1 MRALR
6 ILPGLIFGLFFAGGG
21 LLVFSETGLP
31 TWQDWYAMQQ
41 WQPAQAILI
50 SLSGGE
56 NQTQASYRYEVNS
69 IIYRGDRVYVTRFS
83 DNIGS
88 YHQDL
93 RNRLHNH
100 HLAGQ
105 PIAIWVNP
113 FDPRESVIDR
123 GMRWGLIALIS
134 GFCSIFV
141 FIGLLIV
148 YASIRSSKQAA
159 NFERPSLL
167 ALRREWK
174 QRLHDPEFS
183 HSFIE
188 YTRQRFE
195 EFGQQAKEISEK
207 TDWKTREGW
216 GSAKIRS
223 QGRSGVFVVWGFAI
237 LWNAI
242 STPLLF
248 ILPGELENNNYPAL
262 IALLFPLVGAILL
275 FKAVLAALEYQR
287 FGRVLF
293 EMDPFPGAVG
303 GQVGGRVQI
312 SNLAYDTAADKSAL
326 LVVRLECVYSF
337 MSGSGKDRSRRE
349 TIKWAEEGRP
359 QLDQSNPGVKLSF
372 TFDLPDHL
380 PEANAEQSDAYHFWR
395 LTLKAEIPGVDLN
408 RNYNIPVIK
417 SDAASHFIRHNI
429 SEKVAA
435 QKARDSEAAKISI
448 AQGNFDLPGLS
459 RAMRFSQQGGEI
471 KLAFPMFR
479 NKVLTLFAAVFAG
492 GFGFGSYSMLDIG
505 SSGGGIGILT
515 GLFSIPF
522 MLVALVASIATIY
535 LPFNNLRV
543 SIRSGQVTVMRRL
556 LFIPIFYKRLEA
568 GSISYLSIKHSGSTG
583 QGVDKIEHFKLLAND
598 RWGKSVTIAEDL
610 DGEDVAGHFRDYLA
624 QRLIVGSQD
633 FI

>member
-6 ILPGLIFGLFFAGGG
+6 IIPGAIFGLFFVGGG

-31 TWQDWYAMQQ
+31 AWQDWYAMRR
-41 WQPAQAILI
+41 WQPAQAKLI
-50 SLSGGE
+50 SLSGSE
-56 NQTQASYRYEVNS
+56 NQTLASYRYEVNGFT
-69 IIYRGDRVYVTRFS
+69 YQGDRVYVARFN

-93 RNRLHNH
+93 LNRLRSERIAN
-100 HLAGQ
+100 Q
-105 PIAIWVNP
+105 PVAIWINP
-113 FDPRESVIDR
+113 FNPRQSVIDR
-123 GMRWGLIALIS
+123 DMRWGLFAFIS

-141 FIGLLIV
+141 FIGLLIAYFSV
-148 YASIRSSKQAA
+148 RPGKQAA
-159 NFERPSLL
+159 NFKRPSLL

-174 QRLHDPEFS
+174 QRRHDPEFN

-188 YTRQRFE
+188 FTRHRIEQ
-195 EFGQQAKEISEK
+195 FGQQAKQENEK
-207 TDWKTREGW
+207 IDWKTREGW

-223 QGRSGVFVVWGFAI
+223 QGRTGVLVIWGFAL

-248 ILPGELENNNYPAL
+248 ILPGELEKNNYPSL
-262 IALLFPLVGAILL
+262 IALLFPLVGAVLL
-275 FKAVLAALEYQR
+275 YKAVLAALEYRR

-312 SNLAYDTAADKSAL
+312 SNLAYDTAVDRTAL

-359 QLDQSNPGVKLSF
+359 QLEKSTPGVKLSF
-372 TFDLPDHL
+372 TFDVPDHL
-380 PEANAEQSDAYHFWR
+380 PEADAEQSDAYHFWR

-417 SDAASHFIRHNI
+417 TGETSRFIRHNV
-429 SEKVAA
+429 SAQVAA
-435 QKARDSEAAKISI
+435 QKTRDSEAAKISI
-448 AQGNFDLPGLS
+448 SQGNFDLPGLS
-459 RAMRFSQQGGEI
+459 RAMRFSQRGDEI
-471 KLAFPMFR
+471 TLAFPMFR
-479 NKVLTLFAAVFAG
+479 NKVLTLIAAIFAG
-492 GFGFGSYSMLDIG
+492 GFGFASYSMLDFG
-505 SSGGGIGILT
+505 SFGGGFGILT

-522 MLVALVASIATIY
+522 MLVALAASIATIY

-543 SIRSGQVTVMRRL
+543 SIQSGEVTIIRRL
-556 LFIPIFYKRLEA
+556 LFVPIFYKRLAA
-568 GSISYLSIKHSGSTG
+568 GSISYLSIKKSGSTG

-624 QRLIVGSQD
+624 QRLVVGSGE
-633 FI
+633 IV

>member
-6 ILPGLIFGLFFAGGG
+6 AIPGLIFGLFFAGGG
-21 LLVFSETGLP
+21 LLAFSETGLP

-50 SLSGGE
+50 SVSGGG
-56 NQTQASYRYEVNS
+56 NQIQASYRYQVNG
-69 IIYRGDRVYVTRFS
+69 IIYQGDRVYVTRFS

-93 RNRLHNH
+93 RQRLRFQHQAH
-100 HLAGQ
+100 Q
-105 PIAIWVNP
+105 PVAIWVNP
-113 FDPRESVIDR
+113 YNPLQSVIDR
-123 GMRWGLIALIS
+123 DMRWGLFALIS

-141 FIGLLIV
+141 FIGLLV
-148 YASIRSSKQAA
+148 AYFSIRPDKQAA
-159 NFERPSLL
+159 HFERPSFF

-174 QRLHDPEFS
+174 QRRHDPEFN
-183 HSFIE
+183 HSFVE
-188 YTRQRFE
+188 FTRQKFE
-195 EFGQQAKEISEK
+195 QFGQQTEEASEK

-223 QGRSGVFVVWGFAI
+223 QGRSGVLVIWGFAI

-262 IALLFPLVGAILL
+262 IALLFPLVGVVLL
-275 FKAVLAALEYQR
+275 FKAVLAALEYRR

-312 SNLAYDTAADKSAL
+312 SNLAYDTAAEKSAL

-349 TIKWAEEGRP
+349 SIKWAEEGRP
-359 QLDQSNPGVKLSF
+359 QLDKSNPGVKLSF
-372 TFDLPDHL
+372 SFDLPDHL
-380 PEANAEQSDAYHFWR
+380 PEADAEQSDAYHFWR

-417 SDAASHFIRHNI
+417 SEATSRFIRHNI

-459 RAMRFSQQGGEI
+459 RAMRFSQQGDEI

-479 NKVLTLFAAVFAG
+479 NKVLTLFAAVFAV
-492 GFGFGSYSMLDIG
+492 GFGFGSYSMLGIV

-543 SIRSGQVTVMRRL
+543 SIRSGRVTVMRRL

-568 GSISYLSIKHSGSTG
+568 GSISYLSIKRSGSTG

>member
-1 MRALR
+1 MRLLS
-6 ILPGLIFGLFFAGGG
+6 IIPGLIFGLVFAGGG

-31 TWQDWYAMQQ
+31 TWQDWYAMQK

-50 SLSGGE
+50 SLSAGD
-56 NQTQASYRYEVNS
+56 NQTQASYRYEVNG
-69 IIYRGDRVYVTRFS
+69 IVYQGDRVYVTRFS

-93 RNRLHNH
+93 SRRLRKQ

-105 PIAIWVNP
+105 PVTIWVDPFNP
-113 FDPRESVIDR
+113 HESVIDR
-123 GMRWGLIALIS
+123 NMRWGLFALIS
-134 GFCSIFV
+134 SFCSIFV

-148 YASIRSSKQAA
+148 YASICSNKQAA
-159 NFERPSLL
+159 NFERPSFM

-174 QRLHDPEFS
+174 QRLHDPEFN

-195 EFGQQAKEISEK
+195 QLGQQAEQQSEK

-223 QGRSGVFVVWGFAI
+223 QGRSGVFGVWGFTI
-237 LWNAI
+237 FWNAI

-248 ILPGELENNNYPAL
+248 ILPRELEKNNYPAL
-262 IALLFPLVGAILL
+262 IALLFPLVGAVLL
-275 FKAVLAALEYQR
+275 YKAVLVALEYRR

-303 GQVGGRVQI
+303 GQVGGQVHI
-312 SNLAYDTAADKSAL
+312 SNLAYDTAVDKSTL
-326 LVVRLECVYSF
+326 LAVRLECVYSF

-349 TIKWAEEGRP
+349 TIKWAEEGMP
-359 QLDQSNPGVKLSF
+359 QLEKLTPGVRLRF

-380 PEANAEQSDAYHFWR
+380 PEADAEQSGAYHFWR

-417 SDAASHFIRHNI
+417 SDATSRFIRHNV
-429 SEKVAA
+429 SDKVAA
-435 QKARDSEAAKISI
+435 RKARDSEAAKFSI

-459 RAMRFSQQGGEI
+459 RAMRFSQQGDEI
-471 KLAFPMFR
+471 KLVFPMFR

-492 GFGFGSYSMLDIG
+492 GFGFASYSMFDFG
-505 SSGGGIGILT
+505 SSSGGFGILT
-515 GLFSIPF
+515 SLYSIPF
-522 MLVALVASIATIY
+522 VLVALTASIATIY

-543 SIRSGQVTVMRRL
+543 SIRSGQVTVLRRL
-556 LFIPIFYKRLEA
+556 LFVPVFYKRLDA
-568 GSISYLSIKHSGSTG
+568 GSISYLSIKRSGSTG

>member
-1 MRALR
+1 M
-6 ILPGLIFGLFFAGGG
+6 
-21 LLVFSETGLP
+21 LVFSETGLP
-31 TWQDWYAMQQ
+31 TWQDWYAMQK
-41 WQPAQAILI
+41 WQPAQAQLI
-50 SLSGGE
+50 SLSASE
-56 NQTQASYRYEVNS
+56 NQTQASYRYVING
-69 IIYRGDRVYVTRFS
+69 ITYQGDRAYVTRFD

-88 YHQDL
+88 YHQDMYNRL
-93 RNRLHNH
+93 RNLQH
-100 HLAGQ
+100 AGQ
-105 PIAIWVNP
+105 SVVIWVNP
-113 FDPRESVIDR
+113 LSPQQSVIDR
-123 GMRWGLIALIS
+123 EMRWGLFALIS

-141 FIGLLIV
+141 FIGLLV
-148 YASIRSSKQAA
+148 AYASIRPGKTVEG
-159 NFERPSLL
+159 FERPSLL

-174 QRLHDPEFS
+174 KMRHDPKFN
-183 HSFIE
+183 HNFIE
-188 YTRQRFE
+188 YTRHRFE
-195 EFGQQAKEISEK
+195 ESDQQANEVAEK
-207 TDWKTREGW
+207 VDWQTRKGW
-216 GSAKIRS
+216 ESVKIRS
-223 QGRSGVFVVWGFAI
+223 QGRSGVLVIWGFAI

-248 ILPGELENNNYPAL
+248 ILPGELEKNNYPAL
-262 IALLFPLVGAILL
+262 IALLFPLVGVVLL
-275 FKAVLAALEYQR
+275 FKAVLVALEYRR

-293 EMDPFPGAVG
+293 EMDPYPGAVG
-303 GQVGGRVQI
+303 GQVGGRVHI

-359 QLDQSNPGVKLSF
+359 QLDKSNPGVKLSF

-380 PEANAEQSDAYHFWR
+380 PEADAEQSDAYHFWR

-417 SDAASHFIRHNI
+417 SDATSRFIRHNV
-429 SEKVAA
+429 SEKAAA

-459 RAMRFSQQGGEI
+459 RAMDFSQQGNEI

-492 GFGFGSYSMLDIG
+492 GFGFASYSMLGIG

-522 MLVALVASIATIY
+522 MLVALAASIATIY
-535 LPFNNLRV
+535 LPFNNLHV

-556 LFIPIFYKRLEA
+556 LFIPVFYKRLEA
-568 GSISYLSIKHSGSTG
+568 GSISYLSIKRSGSTG

-598 RWGKSVTIAEDL
+598 RLGKSVTIAEDL

-633 FI
+633 FF